1 MQKLVEH
8 AEKIVKNYSYDDN
21 IKLGD
26 VQWVNSKDFS
36 EEDPKLTFNET
47 FKQPVNFNFSA
58 VHLPVEVYEGYA
70 EVQNGLKWSVQL
82 DKAFK
87 ENFKNDPTLLWQFFG
102 SQVGYMRTYPAL
114 KWNNDPN
121 IPDLYDV
128 RRRSWYIRGSSS
140 PKDMLILIDT
150 SGSVHGQTLEIMKI
164 AFNDKATWISCF
176 DTFVQA
182 NKWHKKM
189 LRDAVDKISDG
200 GIANFDVGLEFAFKQ
215 FKKFQ
220 RLKLP
225 QEGAECHKLIMLFT
239 DGGVH
244 KPNNTLLKYNKDIKI
259 RIFTYSVSVQ
269 AIPFAGVK
277 WIACQSKGYFS
288 NIIGIGAVRES
299 IQRYVPVISKSP
311 APGQVDDFYPS
322 WVGAYPDSGDYVEV
336 LSRPQALARKETY
349 RWSNFYF
356 DAMDNQTLVGVMGVD
371 SPIKEMTDLI
381 PRMKIGP
388 FGYSFSINEN
398 GFIVFHPGIKP
409 EYGYLEEPPDINF
422 LDLEHSSP
430 AKIRVF
436 FVVDI
441 FLIILKNASHFT
453 YLSNSFIKQL
463 RKYMIDRKSGSSVIK
478 DFIKTSNDYHVA
490 ELEMK
495 YFYMPVGNT
504 AFRLALA
511 IPTSKTH
518 YLKVY
523 DYGGFKVHD
532 EIPIDSSIVIAPWIE
547 CDIIKE
553 NYTIADILTAF
564 NQEFRNA
571 AENCNSDILGHLL
584 WDVNKTTDV
593 YKYWAGNTYNRSGI
607 IAQFVGTEGG
617 ITRFY
622 PDSQMELMEKEKDT
636 WNSAYFKRTMLGD
649 EKSWTF
655 SFPTQNRFAESVAI
669 VASHPITVKYSN
681 IPYKPAVIS
690 VKLDAELLYSKMMAL
705 ESTNYRFACSEI
717 DSVQCYILDDG
728 GIVIATNEINWEGKV
743 GFHLEAI
750 NLPLYHL
757 LDNNIY
763 EREKEYDFQAKCKR
777 LMDVVD
783 AAPRLSNIFADII
796 STFNFQW
803 LMDGVWCLI
812 QRFET
817 TGSCQD
823 LPRPE
828 RPRSVCI
835 VESSQIVEAAHS
847 PTKSTRR
854 ASIELGISQRSIVR
868 MLHNAHLRPRT
879 QDRALPID
887 SCVKAVLF
895 GYTKMAGGWL
905 LCLTFQVHS
914 RYQMKEYLLSFFSFM
929 WLHTA
934 SAQTVSKDETE
945 LYHRC
950 ITKSSRYMYGRN
962 FAYSEKSPDISSNCT
977 RWFKV
982 SKIKNTNLIFV
993 MSNHDCNSYEDQ
1005 ESLQM
1010 YHIPFEVVLC
1020 SFMKEN
1026 CFSDPK
1032 DPNFCEQKLLYRKR
1046 PEQCFN
1052 HDARLHQFIFVC
1064 ANVPHE
1070 LIAKAIFEGKL

>member
-783 AAPRLSNIFADII
+783 AAPRLSNIV
-796 STFNFQW
+796 
-803 LMDGVWCLI
+803 GLI

-854 ASIELGISQRSIVR
+854 ASIELGISQSYCSCKVTISKIVV
-868 MLHNAHLRPRT
+868 
-879 QDRALPID
+879 DRFDGSL
-887 SCVKAVLF
+887 KF
-895 GYTKMAGGWL
+895 
-905 LCLTFQVHS
+905 TF
-914 RYQMKEYLLSFFSFM
+914 SFFSFM

-950 ITKSSRYMYGRN
+950 ITKSSRYM
-962 FAYSEKSPDISSNCT
+962 
-977 RWFKV
+977 WFKV